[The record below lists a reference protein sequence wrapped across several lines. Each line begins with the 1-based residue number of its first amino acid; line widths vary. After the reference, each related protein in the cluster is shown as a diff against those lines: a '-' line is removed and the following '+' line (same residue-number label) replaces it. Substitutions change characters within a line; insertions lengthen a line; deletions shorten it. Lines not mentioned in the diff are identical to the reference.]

1 MSSTKRTVSPNE
13 AAAILGISKDAVR
26 KRIKRGT
33 LDAFKDS
40 SGRWQINLSD
50 DDRTDG
56 QDKSTDKTDDKADM
70 SGRVQ
75 ALQDEITFLRKELER
90 KDQLMAML
98 MQRVPQLEAPKQA
111 GFFSKLFKKNS

>member
-50 DDRTDG
+50 NDRTIG
-56 QDKSTDKTDDKADM
+56 QDESADKTDDKADM

-75 ALQDEITFLRKELER
+75 ALQDEISFLRKELER

-111 GFFSKLFKKNS
+111 GFFSKIFKKNS